1 MMAVAAFAKSCEA
14 FTYAILN
21 IIRGLTGWG
30 LGISIFHCAFLLF
43 QMVICAY
50 STLIDID
57 VQIHQKKFLPLATI
71 LILFTSIDMF
81 FSGMTGSMIRENI
94 FFASRT

>member
-57 VQIHQKKFLPLATI
+57 DKTHQKKFLPLATI
-71 LILFTSIDMF
+71 LMLFTSVDLF
-81 FSGMTGSMIRENI
+81 WRSSRHGESLWCFS
-94 FFASRT
+94 